1 MWMGVLIVAAA
12 LAAGLFARGAAPS
25 AATASQ
31 PPPNFLLILVD
42 DQAKNSFKRAYMP
55 QTFHSVVDQGTVFTN
70 GIAAPPLCCPDRAG
84 ILTGQYPHNHG
95 VFSNDPGYPTL
106 RDPRDTLPVWLKRAG
121 YRTGFVG
128 KFLNGYSENNGA
140 GPAPGFERWFSFMG
154 FPGYYDYRASN
165 DGKIQRFGDRR
176 RAYSTDV
183 LTRNAN
189 RFLRT
194 SSSSSDPF
202 FLWLAY
208 EAPHGWRS
216 PIRPCRH
223 PASPGPP
230 SRASVKRVER
240 VPLPRPPSF
249 DERNV
254 SDKPA
259 AIRRLPRF
267 GKKAIQ
273 QLKNNWHCTLAAVSE
288 LDKGIGRVMGTLA
301 RSGQA
306 DNTIVFYASD
316 NGTFFGEH
324 RRVQG
329 KSDVYEPALNVP
341 YAVRVPHAYRDGPRR
356 AEREEVVSNQDIA
369 ATMVDY
375 ASRYLGGV
383 KTCDALGDCRRMD
396 GRSLAPLLGGRGT
409 WPHDRGVLAE
419 IDRADHD
426 YAAIRTRRYV
436 YSELATGERE
446 LYDLHADPY
455 ELRNRAGSPDYAAI
469 QQQLASRLTRLR
481 SCSGIAGRDTPSAHP
496 FCE

>member
-1 MWMGVLIVAAA
+1 MWMGVLIVAIA
-12 LAAGLFARGAAPS
+12 LAAGLFARGAAQS
-25 AATASQ
+25 TASASQ

-42 DQAKNSFKRAYMP
+42 DQAKNSFKPAYMP
-55 QTFHSVVDQGTVFTN
+55 RTFHSLVDQGTTFTN

-106 RDPRDTLPVWLKRAG
+106 RDPHDTLPVWLKRAG
-121 YRTGFVG
+121 YRTGFIG
-128 KFLNGYSENNGA
+128 KFLNNYSQNNGTA
-140 GPAPGFERWFSFMG
+140 PAPGFERWFSFMG
-154 FPGYYDYRASN
+154 FPGYYNYRVSS
-165 DGKIQRFGDRR
+165 DGKVQRFGDRR

-194 SSSSSDPF
+194 SSSSEPF

-216 PIRPCRH
+216 PIHPCHH

-230 SRASVKRVER
+230 SRASVKAVEH

-249 DERNV
+249 NEPDV

-259 AIRRLPRF
+259 AIRHLPRLDRHEIDQVT
-267 GKKAIQ
+267 K
-273 QLKNNWHCTLAAVSE
+273 NWHCTLAAVSE
-288 LDKGIGRVMGTLA
+288 LDKGVGRVMKTLA
-301 RSGQA
+301 HSGQA

-324 RRVQG
+324 RRIQG

-341 YAVRVPHAYRDGPRR
+341 YAVRVPHAYRDGLRR
-356 AEREEVVSNQDIA
+356 PQRGEVVSNQDIP
-369 ATMVDY
+369 ATMIDY

-383 KTCDALGDCRRMD
+383 PTCDASGGCRRMD

-409 WPHDRGVLAE
+409 WPHDRGVLDE
-419 IDRADHD
+419 INKGDHD
-426 YAAIRTRRYV
+426 YAAIRTPRYV

-446 LYDLHADPY
+446 FYDLKRDPY
-455 ELRNRAGSPDYAAI
+455 ELLNRAGGDGYSAVKHRLAAR
-469 QQQLASRLTRLR
+469 LARLR
-481 SCSGIAGRDTPSAHP
+481 SCSGIRGRDAPSAHP